1 MIQSIQIRT
10 YVAATLACLL
20 AASCSDLTDSDS
32 LPDVG
37 TYPMIF
43 TAAVDAPI
51 ATRATVDNSWEG
63 TEKVA
68 VMVDGEVKK
77 YKVAGNG
84 ALTPDGAGNSH
95 YWSSTQPMTVQAW
108 YSSAY
113 SGTRPAS
120 FTVQSNQSNTTGY
133 QQSDM
138 LYAIQS
144 ATYNRQGSVSLTF
157 KHLPAK
163 VVVNLKQGDG
173 VTEEEVKS
181 STVTLINQTLTSGTI
196 NINENSQTCTVA
208 QVANGLEEITPQS
221 TTSATS
227 DYKKAVQA
235 LLVPQ
240 QIKDKP
246 FIKVTINRNAATRDY
261 YYTPTSDTEVNLNAG
276 KQYTYNITVKETGLV
291 VTLSE
296 SDAWGNGG
304 NTDVTS
310 KELVDGYSASDL
322 KPGDYYYSDG
332 SISDGGYRKYANNTT
347 ATLDIRPVLTNPKDG
362 KVRSVIGI
370 VFWVGDPTDIT
381 PANAAASIGDKT
393 QLQGDATLQAF
404 HPDCTHGLVVALQDA
419 RSETTW
425 QNPAASVQN
434 WLNTSSNNNYMTNS
448 GISGSYLPVQSGSTN
463 SDAPANNI
471 QGYNNTKAIEAFNVA
486 PANSSNKVT
495 PVEMVVDYRKKVSV
509 PEECSGWYLPSVKEL
524 TLLCGTDVSD
534 IYNNG
539 SGGTDNRDLMK
550 AQLSKVSGTSL
561 QSGYY
566 WSSTDD
572 DDDWAWG
579 VRFSYG
585 DVGYGSKS
593 LSWYGVRAVL
603 AF

>member
-10 YVAATLACLL
+10 YVATTLACLL
-20 AASCSDLTDSDS
+20 ATSCSDLTDSDS

-43 TAAVDAPI
+43 TAAVDAPT

-77 YKVAGNG
+77 YKAAGNG

-95 YWSSTQPMTVQAW
+95 YWSSIQPMTVQAW

-113 SGTRPAS
+113 SETRPAS
-120 FTVQSNQSNTTGY
+120 FTVQSNQKDGTGY

-173 VTEEEVKS
+173 VTTEEVKS
-181 STVTLINQTLTSGTI
+181 STVTLINQALTSGTI

-208 QVANGLEEITPQS
+208 QVANGTAEITPQS
-221 TTSATS
+221 TTLATN
-227 DYKKAVQA
+227 DYQKAVQA

-240 QIKDKP
+240 KIKDKP
-246 FIKVTINRNAATRDY
+246 FIKVSINRNAATRDY

-322 KPGDYYYSDG
+322 KLGDYYYSDG

-370 VFWVGDPTDIT
+370 VF
-381 PANAAASIGDKT
+381 
-393 QLQGDATLQAF
+393 
-404 HPDCTHGLVVALQDA
+404 
-419 RSETTW
+419 
-425 QNPAASVQN
+425 
-434 WLNTSSNNNYMTNS
+434 
-448 GISGSYLPVQSGSTN
+448 
-463 SDAPANNI
+463 
-471 QGYNNTKAIEAFNVA
+471 
-486 PANSSNKVT
+486 
-495 PVEMVVDYRKKVSV
+495 
-509 PEECSGWYLPSVKEL
+509 
-524 TLLCGTDVSD
+524 
-534 IYNNG
+534 
-539 SGGTDNRDLMK
+539 
-550 AQLSKVSGTSL
+550 
-561 QSGYY
+561 
-566 WSSTDD
+566 
-572 DDDWAWG
+572 
-579 VRFSYG
+579 
-585 DVGYGSKS
+585 
-593 LSWYGVRAVL
+593 
-603 AF
+603 

>member
-20 AASCSDLTDSDS
+20 ATSCSDLTDNDS

-43 TAAVDAPI
+43 TAAVDAPT
-51 ATRATVDNSWEG
+51 ATRTTVDNSWEG

-68 VMVDGEVKK
+68 VMVDGKVKK
-77 YKVAGNG
+77 YKAAGNG
-84 ALTPDGAGNSH
+84 ALIPDGAGNSH
-95 YWSSTQPMTVQAW
+95 YWSSTQPMMVQAW

-113 SGTRPAS
+113 SDTRPAS

-173 VTEEEVKS
+173 VTEGEVNS
-181 STVTLINQTLTSGTI
+181 STVTLINQALTSGTI

-208 QVANGLEEITPQS
+208 QVANGTAKITPQS
-221 TTSATS
+221 TTLATN
-227 DYKKAVQA
+227 DYQKAVQA

-291 VTLSE
+291 VMLSE
-296 SDAWGNGG
+296 SDTWGNGG
-304 NTDVTS
+304 STDVTS
-310 KELVDGYSASDL
+310 KVPADGYSASDL
-322 KPGDYYYSDG
+322 KTGDYYYSDG
-332 SISDGGYRKYANNTT
+332 STSDGGYRKYSNNTT

-393 QLQGDATLQAF
+393 QLQGDATLKTF

-419 RSETTW
+419 GSKTTW
-425 QNPAASVQN
+425 LNSAASVQD
-434 WLNTSSNNNYMTNS
+434 WLNMSSNNEYMN
-448 GISGSYLPVQSGSTN
+448 GSDILGLYLLVQSDIG
-463 SDAPANNI
+463 SDAPINNI

-486 PANSSNKVT
+486 PANSDNKVT
-495 PVEMVVDYRKKVSV
+495 PVEPVVDYRDEVLV
-509 PEECSGWYLPSVKEL
+509 PQECSGWYLPSVKEL

-534 IYNNG
+534 IWNNN
-539 SGGTDNRDLMK
+539 SGGTDNRDLMDT
-550 AQLSKVSGTSL
+550 QLSKVSGTPL
-561 QSGYY
+561 QSNYY
-566 WSSTDD
+566 WSSTEYN
-572 DDDWAWG
+572 
-579 VRFSYG
+579 SYG
-585 DVGYGSKS
+585 AWSVHFFGRGTVGYGFKDST
-593 LSWYGVRAVL
+593 WYRVRAVL